1 MTSFFVAGG
10 ELRPGDGGAGAA
22 IREFAVENLTL
33 GSSGSVWVNLDPS
46 TGASDLVR
54 VENVASLGGILFIN
68 LGSEP
73 TVGQSFLIVENFGSD
88 PVVDQFRNDLT
99 VVGFWGMI
107 DLFRLVSLTMQ
118 TMGMTWQ

>member
-1 MTSFFVAGG
+1 MAGG

-54 VENVASLGGILFIN
+54 VENVASLGGILFIK